1 MSQHNLGIKQ
11 PVSRTLQCPAF
22 DCKNNNGFICAARKT
37 RDEHLS
43 ELSIQG
49 PVSPKCL
56 IEKRTVLSTRQDF
69 TLAKNGNYHLFLS
82 YVPGQGLFTG
92 LFEGRG
98 VELYAVR
105 YNSGQLSKVD
115 FYYDKGLKWI
125 PKDQLLLPGF
135 EIKDRI
141 SIDG

>member
-1 MSQHNLGIKQ
+1 MYTKQ
-11 PVSRTLQCPAF
+11 PVSRKLQCPAF
-22 DCKNNNGFICAARKT
+22 DCENNNSFVCASRKT
-37 RDEHLS
+37 KRDEHLS
-43 ELSIQG
+43 EVSIQG
-49 PVSPKCL
+49 PVSPVCL
-56 IEKRTVLSTRQDF
+56 IEKRTGLSTKQCF
-69 TLAKNGNYHLFLS
+69 TLSKNGDYHLFLS
-82 YVPGQGLFTG
+82 YIPGQGLFSG